1 MACRLSLTG
10 KREESEAGTSG
21 AASDK
26 KKNEQAF
33 RGFTIHGQTG
43 DVPES
48 HKRKKQ
54 GDRNQEVMKRR
65 KGSPQVDLSAEQA
78 AAMSAL
84 LKFGEGQSS
93 HGTGKPSNTM
103 ESSEDA
109 EEIQALLSSAGA
121 DSKALSPAAKPKF
134 KPRYASS
141 KVDEPIWASMGRV
154 ALTAAPCRN
163 FLEKR
168 PCN

>member
-1 MACRLSLTG
+1 MRQA
-10 KREESEAGTSG
+10 TSG
-21 AASDK
+21 VASDK

-48 HKRKKQ
+48 RKRKKQ

-109 EEIQALLSSAGA
+109 EEIQALLSTAGA

-141 KVDEPIWASMGRV
+141 KVDEPIWARGMGKGSAHSSSV
-154 ALTAAPCRN
+154 SE
-163 FLEKR
+163 FF
-168 PCN
+168 